1 MKYLKDIKLFE
12 NENLDS
18 VKKLNDE
25 IDTID
30 DKMAKKVIMTL
41 IEYWGSINSL
51 ESELKNNSELDKVE
65 LRKMESVIKNAKDRI
80 DDIYR
85 YAWNTTVPLTSKD
98 IKDVRDHHNHPI
110 FTDKRYKNL

>member
-1 MKYLKDIKLFE
+1 MRHLIDIRIFE

-18 VKKLNDE
+18 IKKLNDE

-30 DKMAKKVIMTL
+30 DKMAKKVIMSL

-51 ESELKNNSELDKVE
+51 ESELKNNSELDKGE
-65 LRKMESVIKNAKDRI
+65 LRKMESVIKNTKNRI

-85 YAWNTTVPLTSKD
+85 YAWKTSVSLTSKD
-98 IKDVRDHHNHPI
+98 IKDVRNNHLI